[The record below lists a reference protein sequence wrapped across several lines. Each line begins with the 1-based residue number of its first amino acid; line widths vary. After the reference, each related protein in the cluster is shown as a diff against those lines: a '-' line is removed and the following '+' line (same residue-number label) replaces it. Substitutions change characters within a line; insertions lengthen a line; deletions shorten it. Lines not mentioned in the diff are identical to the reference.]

1 MATDRGP
8 KRKIA
13 ILAAMAAGCVGCTV
27 NYSQPVA
34 PAAAQTLDE
43 KNFDAV
49 WRASLAVLREY
60 RFSVAVEDRRECT
73 ITTYPLLGRAFG
85 ETWRKDAVTTAEVA
99 ESTLQTIY
107 KTATV
112 TVRPA
117 DEPNAYVAT
126 VTVEVARSDK
136 PSYEVTSTSEAYG
149 LFTSTGSKSRWLT
162 EFGRGEEQEEAQEAQ
177 AEKRTAAGGLRMA
190 ESQPTT
196 AKTPSATR
204 WRVDLG
210 RDPVL
215 ERQMT
220 SQIAAATVRTPGGNP

>member
-1 MATDRGP
+1 M
-8 KRKIA
+8 RKIA

-49 WRASLAVLREY
+49 WRASLDVLREY
-60 RFSVAVEDRRECT
+60 RFSVAVEDRREGT
-73 ITTYPLLGRAFG
+73 IITYPLLGRAYG
-85 ETWRKDAVTTAEVA
+85 EFWRKDAVTPSEVA

-112 TVRPA
+112 TILPA
-117 DEPNAYVAT
+117 SDEPNAYVAS
-126 VTVEVARSDK
+126 VAVEVARSDK

-220 SQIAAATVRTPGGNP
+220 SQIAAALARMPGGNP